1 MAHTWLADL
10 DFGALGAGTLVAEGL
25 DFEAH
30 AGEASEVD
38 GLGAAPDAPC

>member
-1 MAHTWLADL
+1 MAHAWLADL
-10 DFGALGAGTLVAEGL
+10 DFGALGAGTLVPEEL